1 MTGKKGKAKPRTP
14 KEIRAMIYVLEATGY
29 SVARDMAKVL
39 DWVLGNEPSNLLE
52 YYMAEAKRIADRPDT
67 EGR

>member
-1 MTGKKGKAKPRTP
+1 MRTEE
-14 KEIRAMIYVLEATGY
+14 EIRAMIYVLEATGY

-52 YYMAEAKRIADRPDT
+52 YYMAEAKRMADQPDT
-67 EGR
+67 KGR